1 MSEFTKLLNILTED
15 AKVVIQNLEIFD
27 LEGKEITITGAT
39 GLLGINIIAAL
50 LLYNSEFASKKIKIN
65 AISYKKPKNFIA
77 ELFNDMS
84 VTSFFGDITNQDF
97 VNKIPKANYIIHS
110 AGYAQPSR
118 FMDDRIKTI
127 SINTT
132 ATAQLLK
139 RLKSKGSFLFLSSSE
154 VYSGSASLNSNE
166 NDIGTTDPSH
176 PRACYIEGKRTGEAI
191 INAARDSGINAT
203 SARLALAYGPG
214 TKLDD
219 QRVMNQLIIKGIN
232 DEITLL
238 DSGDAVRTYG
248 YISDIVTMLLNILI
262 KNKSQ
267 VYNIGGKSM
276 ITIKDLALM
285 IGESL
290 DVPVKIPDS
299 DSYMNHAPQAVGLD
313 LSRIEEEYDIKNYV
327 DIDAGLTKTIDWLKT
342 LSAIS

>member
-1 MSEFTKLLNILTED
+1 MSKFIKLLKILTED
-15 AKVVIQNLEIFD
+15 AKVVNQNLEIFD

-50 LLYNSEFASKKIKIN
+50 LLYNSEYASKKIKIN
-65 AISYKKPKNFIA
+65 AISYKKPKHFVA
-77 ELFNDMS
+77 ELFNDAS
-84 VTSFFGDITNQDF
+84 ITSFFGDITTQDF

-139 RLKSKGSFLFLSSSE
+139 RLKSNGSFLFLSSSE

-166 NDIGTTDPSH
+166 NDIGSTDPSH

-219 QRVMNQLIIKGIN
+219 QRVMNQLIVKGIN

-262 KNKSQ
+262 KNKSA

-276 ITIKDLALM
+276 ITIKDLAMM
-285 IGESL
+285 IGKSL

-313 LSRIEEEYDIKNYV
+313 LSRIEKEYDIKNYV
-327 DIDAGLTKTIDWLKT
+327 DIDAGLTKTIHWLKT